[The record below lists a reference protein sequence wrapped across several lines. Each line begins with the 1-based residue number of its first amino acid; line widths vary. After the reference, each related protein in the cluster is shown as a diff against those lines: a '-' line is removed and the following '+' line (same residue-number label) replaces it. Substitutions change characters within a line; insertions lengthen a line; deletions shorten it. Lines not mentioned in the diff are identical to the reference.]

1 VDSAVVMQEAAMPL
15 RPGQLVRMH
24 SMLGLVAAANG
35 KTGVLKHTSQSV
47 WVVMLEE
54 PCMVGLHKKHELR
67 VHPKYLTGLSQ
78 LPMSFS
84 EKLEAALVAERHEM
98 QESGALQVVRHIVP
112 NPLAQAVHAGHT
124 NVYDETVQLAFNAYL
139 TECGV
144 VVSTMDGSTTMA
156 SKDQHN
162 EEMADMLEQQ
172 ILAAFEAR
180 IETLGLRHKHRH
192 APDYVL
198 IAALSVEYRNT
209 CLAHH
214 AAHSAAKQQ
223 QIDDAL
229 QKFTSQVHPCH
240 NEGCVAQGQKN
251 AFNATTGQFRSAI
264 CSRCKVVTYCSLS
277 CQKEDWPKHKPFCRE
292 MTSAERRSNK
302 CTIVQ
307 KYTKQTKAATAAVE
321 QQLRTQIASMNCS
334 DSAVLVSIRPSQ
346 LVRAHKMLLLEEVD
360 VSGNTLD
367 AAAQGA
373 VCGHV
378 GEFAGGAA
386 GGDCLRK
393 L

>member
-1 VDSAVVMQEAAMPL
+1 MGCYAGRTMYGWFAQKTRASRASQVSHRAVATADVVFGETRSRTGRRAPRNAGKWGAA
-15 RPGQLVRMH
+15 
-24 SMLGLVAAANG
+24 
-35 KTGVLKHTSQSV
+35 
-47 WVVMLEE
+47 
-54 PCMVGLHKKHELR
+54 
-67 VHPKYLTGLSQ
+67 
-78 LPMSFS
+78 
-84 EKLEAALVAERHEM
+84 
-98 QESGALQVVRHIVP
+98 SGAAHCAESVGASSACRAHERLRR
-112 NPLAQAVHAGHT
+112 NSAAR
-124 NVYDETVQLAFNAYL
+124 VQCIFDRMWCCCIHYGR
-139 TECGV
+139 EHHY
-144 VVSTMDGSTTMA
+144 STRG
-156 SKDQHN
+156 QHN